1 MACPIIHTG
10 QDFLASALAHI
21 DCQAAS
27 IGAYGFG
34 ALASPGS
41 PVALALTSLLTIF
54 VALFGIRLLLG
65 YQIQARDV
73 IADVLKVGIV
83 LTLATSWPAWR
94 VIGYDLI
101 IRGPAQ
107 IAQVIGASAGLPGSA
122 GDLAD
127 RLQNLDKGLAA
138 LGEFGSGRLGAA
150 QGDWFQLGFA
160 RSAFLTGTLGPL
172 ALVRLIAGF
181 LLAVAPLM
189 AGLLLFGVTRG
200 VFEGWVR
207 ALVATFLASML
218 LRVIYGAE
226 LAMLEPWLEDALQQ
240 RVNKEQVL
248 DAPVEILVATL
259 SFAVVAIAAVFFI
272 ARLAFHRSTH
282 FPATLQFA
290 PGRTE
295 LPAATMR
302 SRVFMASGE
311 EPARAHIVAHSV
323 AENLRREERIAEI
336 MRMEGRRS
344 QANAGTAP
352 SVLAAEAARHGGDEA
367 LGSTWRRPSAR
378 ASRASQ
384 RRDSSR

>member
-1 MACPIIHTG
+1 MACPVVHTG

-41 PVALALTSLLTIF
+41 PVSLALTSLLTVF

-65 YQIQARDV
+65 HPMQSRDV
-73 IADVLKVGIV
+73 VGDILKVGIV
-83 LTLATSWPAWR
+83 LTLATNWPAWR
-94 VIGYDLI
+94 IIGYDLI
-101 IRGPAQ
+101 IHGPSQ
-107 IAQVIGASAGLPGSA
+107 IAQVIGAGAGLPGAA

-138 LGEFGSGRLGAA
+138 LGEFGSGRLGVA

-172 ALVRLIAGF
+172 ALVRLTAGF
-181 LLAVAPLM
+181 LLAIAPLM

-200 VFEGWVR
+200 IFEGWAR
-207 ALVATFLASML
+207 ALVTTFLASML
-218 LRVIYGAE
+218 LSVIYGAE
-226 LAMLEPWLEDALQQ
+226 LALLEPWLEDALQQ
-240 RVNKEQVL
+240 RANKEQVL

-259 SFAVVAIAAVFFI
+259 SFAVVALAGVFLI
-272 ARLAFHRSTH
+272 ARLAFHRGASVPAVPRG
-282 FPATLQFA
+282 FPERAEVA
-290 PGRTE
+290 VSRGRTKV
-295 LPAATMR
+295 L
-302 SRVFMASGE
+302 SGSGE
-311 EPARAHIVAHSV
+311 EPSRALLVTHSV
-323 AENLRREERIAEI
+323 NENLRREERIAEI
-336 MRMEGRRS
+336 MRVEGRWSERS
-344 QANAGTAP
+344 NSAP
-352 SVLAAEAARHGGDEA
+352 PPVLAAEATRHGGENA

-378 ASRASQ
+378 ASRASR